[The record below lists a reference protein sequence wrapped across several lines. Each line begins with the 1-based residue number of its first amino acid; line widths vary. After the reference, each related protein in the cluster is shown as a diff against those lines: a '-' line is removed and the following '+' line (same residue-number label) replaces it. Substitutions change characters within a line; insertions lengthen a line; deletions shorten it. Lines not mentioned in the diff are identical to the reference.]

1 MIQNST
7 NKNGGKN
14 ISFLLTEKE
23 RSQCSSELFTGTLL
37 LCRFFYDKNANPNS
51 VVEMSFTNTTP
62 MLSNQTTPSV
72 KKNKLFQI
80 E

>member
-1 MIQNST
+1 MIQNAT

-14 ISFLLTEKE
+14 ISFLLTENE
-23 RSQCSSELFTGTLL
+23 RSQCSSELFTGTRLF
-37 LCRFFYDKNANPNS
+37 CRFFYDQHANPNS
-51 VVEMSFTNTTP
+51 GVEMSFTNTTP
-62 MLSNQTTPSV
+62 MLSNRTTPSV